1 MHGLQ
6 VNRTSAKLKRAVLQG
21 QAKAALREGVGG
33 TGGCD
38 VSEKSPAAAAG
49 GVRGERS
56 QTTMP
61 LRETIQEEEEEG
73 TGQDLEAAREHSS
86 SPPPQQ

>member
-1 MHGLQ
+1 MDT

-33 TGGCD
+33 NGGCD

-61 LRETIQEEEEEG
+61 LRDTIQEEEEG

-86 SPPPQQ
+86 SPPP

>member
-1 MHGLQ
+1 MDT

-38 VSEKSPAAAAG
+38 VVSEKSPAAAAG

-61 LRETIQEEEEEG
+61 LLVRDTIQEEEEG

-86 SPPPQQ
+86 SPPP